1 MSEFLT
7 ILSSQV
13 ALTDPHVVN
22 DRAENLNLLQ
32 ALYEPL
38 VRRAVP
44 YFEPCL
50 AESWSVSEDAKI
62 WEFKLRTGVRFH
74 NGEALQPESVIASIE
89 RARSPNVGGVL
100 GTEGLFHSY
109 LRDAE
114 LSILNSE
121 VVRLALAEPMA
132 DLLDLLADIP
142 ILPVRAREQDLVQ
155 NPVGSGPY
163 RMERITASEVTMTAH
178 TAHWQ
183 RQDLAFP
190 RVKWSA
196 VGEAEVRV
204 ARIIQG
210 DADLITSVPLAS
222 MTSLQ
227 LAKRCHVVTAP
238 SNVCTVFMC
247 NATDGVC
254 ADARVRQALNFGFD
268 PELLIETITQGT
280 AHPLSGPLT
289 SKHFGYDSTLQ
300 PYPRDLSLA
309 SNLLN
314 EAGYGQGLRLVLD
327 VPSVLPDEAFEVAN
341 FLSEQYKPLGV
352 ETEIVVHEDRAAY
365 AQTVKSKGI
374 HNACCFDS
382 SPISTFRS
390 LREKFRSDLQGPWW
404 LGFEDV
410 QLNRLLVQAQSTVD
424 LQQRESLYKAAYRL
438 LHAQAPWIYL
448 YNQIDCWGVSDRLKS
463 WKPTVHGLV
472 AFS

>member
-1 MSEFLT
+1 MSDFLT

-22 DRAENLNLLQ
+22 DRAESLNLLL

-50 AESWSVSEDAKI
+50 AASWSVSEDAKI
-62 WEFKLRTGVRFH
+62 WDFTLRSDVRFH
-74 NGEALQPESVIASIE
+74 NGEVLQPESVVSSIE

-121 VVRLALAEPMA
+121 AVRLALAEPMA

-142 ILPVRAREQDLVQ
+142 ILPVKAGEQDLIQ
-155 NPVGSGPY
+155 DPIGSGPY
-163 RMERITASEVTMTAH
+163 CIDRVTASEVTMTAH

-190 RVKWSA
+190 RVKWLA

-222 MTSLQ
+222 MASLE
-227 LAKRCHVVTAP
+227 LARRCHVVTAP

-247 NATDGVC
+247 NAISGVC
-254 ADARVRQALNFGFD
+254 ADARVRRALNFGFD
-268 PELLIETITQGT
+268 PDFLIETVTQGT
-280 AHPLSGPLT
+280 AYPLSGPLT
-289 SKHFGYDSTLQ
+289 SKHFGYDPTLQ

-309 SNLLN
+309 RDLLK
-314 EAGYGQGLRLVLD
+314 EAGYGEGLHLVLD
-327 VPSVLPDEAFEVAN
+327 VPSVLPDEAIEVAN

-352 ETEIVVHEDRAAY
+352 ETETVVHEDRAAY

-374 HNACCFDS
+374 HDACCFDS

-404 LGFEDV
+404 LGFEDEE
-410 QLNRLLVQAQSTVD
+410 LNRLLVQAQATID
-424 LQQRESLYKAAYRL
+424 IQKRESLYRVAYRL

-448 YNQIDCWGVSDRLKS
+448 YNQIDCWGVSDRLKG

-472 AFS
+472 AFG